1 MKIDVQSV
9 GFKNFLSF
17 GSKWQD
23 IPLKHG
29 LNSVTGWDVERQKSN
44 GAGKSSFLES
54 IIFAL
59 YGKTARD
66 IKKDQ
71 IVNWKNKKQ
80 CEVVFRFKVNNETYE
95 VMRAI
100 KPDKMEVYKNGTLIP
115 QDAHVKDYQSMFEE
129 DIFGMDLKMFT
140 SLVHS
145 NTNGSANIMSM
156 KKPEKRKL
164 MERMFDLT
172 IFSKMN
178 EICNT
183 KMRNIVS
190 KTRETELQ
198 VQANLDRVDK
208 ANEMITQFR
217 GEIDKKERVAKEL
230 EELRAAFEEL
240 KADHPNVEEEI
251 EKLTEKI
258 KGLESSLE
266 DKLKL
271 ITKKETELST
281 KRQHVLEAIEDAK
294 SLEKI
299 RERNETIQAQIKKLE
314 EDNGTPDQITS
325 KMERLKAQRTEKQA
339 DKSKYIDE
347 YHRIDKEITG
357 FKADQKNLEKNLD
370 LLKEGICPVCGTEVA
385 NPKAHYGKEIG
396 GCKRKITSRTKKLET
411 MHEDSGVLDSQ
422 LDELDSSIDDLQ
434 NLKDRMLELRVK
446 IEKVTEKDTS
456 ELNEQLKKHDDGLAL
471 LEKRKGEFGA
481 KTAKDISP
489 LQNKLNDL
497 GCDLAEIKAKKKEL
511 ELCETKVK
519 VEKKNVDSFEKMI
532 KEQEEEI
539 ILIGK
544 QSEGL
549 QTSMEKFS
557 TIKDYL
563 NAIKDLIKD
572 QNIKQHMISRIMPYL
587 NKQANYY
594 LSEVDYS
601 FYVDIDKWLDIKI
614 KGPGI
619 SNATYGSLSGGER
632 RGIDLAIQLGFLDIA
647 RTQAGIFPDLLTF
660 DELLDSS
667 IDVQGIGEVLKIVRV
682 KQREANGK
690 FFIISHRSEIDIELI
705 DHNYNVIKENGYSRV
720 EI

>member
-1 MKIDVQSV
+1 MKIDVESV

-23 IPLKHG
+23 VPLKHG
-29 LNSVTGWDVERQKSN
+29 LNSVTGWDVARQKSN

-59 YGKTARD
+59 FGKTARD

-80 CEVVFRFKVNNETYE
+80 CEVVFRFKVNNDSYE

-100 KPDKMEVYKNGTLIP
+100 KPDKMEVYKNGGLMP
-115 QDAHVKDYQSMFEE
+115 QDAHIKDYQSMFEE

-183 KMRNIVS
+183 KLRNIDA

-198 VQANLDRVDK
+198 VQANVDRVDK

-217 GEIDKKERVAKEL
+217 GEIEKKERAAKEL
-230 EELRAAFEEL
+230 EEVRAEFEEL
-240 KADHPNVEEEI
+240 KADHPNLEEEI

-258 KGLESSLE
+258 QALESSLE

-271 ITKKETELST
+271 IVKKETELTT

-299 RERNETIQAQIKKLE
+299 IESNEKIEAQIKKLE
-314 EDNGTPDQITS
+314 EDHGTPDQITS

-339 DKSKYIDE
+339 DKNKYIDD
-347 YHRIDKEITG
+347 YHTIDKEITG

-370 LLKEGICPVCGTEVA
+370 LLKEGICPVCGTEVDD
-385 NPKAHYGKEIG
+385 PKAHYGKEIG
-396 GCKRKITSRTKKLET
+396 ACKRKIGSRTKKLEK
-411 MHEDSGVLDSQ
+411 MHEDTAMLDDQ
-422 LDELDSSIDDLQ
+422 LDELDSSIDDSQ

-446 IEKVTEKDTS
+446 IEKVTEKDTT
-456 ELNEQLKKHDDGLAL
+456 ELTGQLKKHDDGLAL

-481 KTAKDISP
+481 KTAKDVSP
-489 LQNKLNDL
+489 LNNKLLDLKIDL
-497 GCDLAEIKAKKKEL
+497 GEITVKKKDL
-511 ELCETKVK
+511 ELLETQVR
-519 VEKKNVDSFEKMI
+519 VEKANADSFENMI
-532 KEQEEEI
+532 KEQQEEI
-539 ILIGK
+539 VLIVK

-549 QTSMEKFS
+549 QTSMEKFT
-557 TIKDYL
+557 TIKDYIK
-563 NAIKDLIKD
+563 AIKGLLKD
-572 QNIKQHMISRIMPYL
+572 ENIKQHMISRIMPYL

-601 FYVDIDKWLDIKI
+601 FYVDIDKWMDIKI